1 MKETDIT
8 KLETINVGIVGHID
22 HGKTTLLYKLSGKW
36 ADTHS
41 EELKRGITIKLGY
54 SDAIIRKGPDGLTTS
69 KESDG
74 EPIRYIT
81 FVDAPGH
88 EMLMA
93 TMLSGAAIMDAAILV
108 VAANEG
114 VKPQTREHL
123 VALKAKNI
131 KNILIVQNKIDL
143 VSKEEALKSF
153 KEIKGFVKGT
163 IAEHSPIIPV
173 SAQQGINLNIVLEE
187 LCKIK
192 IPERDSKTF
201 PVFFVARSFDINKP
215 GTELDKLYGGIFGG
229 SLKKG
234 VLRVGEEIEIKPG
247 LAQKKQNQIVY
258 TPIRTKIV
266 SLQKGNFKLNEAS
279 PGGSL
284 AIETELDPS
293 LTKADSLTGSV
304 VSVVGKL
311 PDIKE
316 TVILNIKLF
325 GEVFGVV
332 DNEKVETFKVT
343 EMLMLSVNSSTTV
356 GTIRKIKGNLI
367 ELTLKIPIVPI
378 KGESVGIA
386 RNFQGHW
393 RLIGFGEIS
402 ETI

>member
-1 MKETDIT
+1 M
-8 KLETINVGIVGHID
+8 
-22 HGKTTLLYKLSGKW
+22 
-36 ADTHS
+36 
-41 EELKRGITIKLGY
+41 
-54 SDAIIRKGPDGLTTS
+54 
-69 KESDG
+69 
-74 EPIRYIT
+74 
-81 FVDAPGH
+81 
-88 EMLMA
+88 
-93 TMLSGAAIMDAAILV
+93 
-108 VAANEG
+108 
-114 VKPQTREHL
+114 
-123 VALKAKNI
+123 
-131 KNILIVQNKIDL
+131 
-143 VSKEEALKSF
+143 
-153 KEIKGFVKGT
+153 
-163 IAEHSPIIPV
+163 
-173 SAQQGINLNIVLEE
+173 
-187 LCKIK
+187 
-192 IPERDSKTF
+192 
-201 PVFFVARSFDINKP
+201 
-215 GTELDKLYGGIFGG
+215 
-229 SLKKG
+229 
-234 VLRVGEEIEIKPG
+234 
-247 LAQKKQNQIVY
+247 
-258 TPIRTKIV
+258 
-266 SLQKGNFKLNEAS
+266 
-279 PGGSL
+279 